1 METPIRSLE
10 SEAVD
15 RIFAERK
22 DFIIIGLTGRTGAG
36 CTTIARFMC
45 KEFSDLQPP
54 ADNSIDSIQSR
65 EDKIIYCYAKDA
77 WKPFRLIEVKHI
89 IFSFA
94 LEENYDRLIAFMK
107 SEWPKEKE
115 AFSKLDVLEKEF
127 NELHEKRIFWKKEVA
142 ERTDIGEAVPNDED
156 LYEFYFKT
164 IPAFF
169 TKFKAAVDKKYYTLL
184 LQKMGDNIRA
194 SGSAYSSEISPDKI
208 LYLPQRINMM
218 IKILRRRNI
227 KEKKRVLVVIDA
239 FRNPYEATFFKDRYS
254 AFYLFAV
261 NTPDEERKR
270 RLVEMNFENDAII
283 ALDKKEYPSLNNTIQ
298 DYYTINLEKTIEI
311 ADVHINN
318 PYSASGTCDETKR
331 QLVRYVSLI
340 MHPGL
345 VPPTEVERCMQIAYD
360 SKLNSGCLSR
370 QVGAVI
376 TDGGFNVIANGW
388 NCAPDKQV
396 PCTLR
401 SLFSLVRDDCED
413 LIGTS
418 FFERSDK
425 QYRAFLKENVK
436 NINFDLLHGRNC
448 SYCFKDAYNEFNG
461 KSNQVH
467 TRSIHAEEMAFLQS
481 AKIGMPTV
489 EGGFLFTTASPCE
502 LCSKKAYHTG
512 IRKII
517 YIDQYPGISYK
528 HVLSCGENPPE
539 MILFHGAIG
548 RAYTQLYTQIL
559 PYKDELYMLLGLA
572 FKTKTDSKQ
581 ATDKTT
587 SSDLDRKEDKP
598 NEQES

>member
-1 METPIRSLE
+1 MGMHIRSLE
-10 SEAVD
+10 SEAVE

-36 CTTIARFMC
+36 CTTVARFLC
-45 KEFSDLQPP
+45 KEFKDLQPP
-54 ADNSIDSIQSR
+54 ADNSIDSIQHR
-65 EDKIIYCYAKDA
+65 EDKILYNYAKNA
-77 WKPFRLIEVKHI
+77 WEPFRLIEVKHI
-89 IFSFA
+89 IFSFV
-94 LEENYDRLIAFMK
+94 LEENFDKLIAFMK
-107 SEWPKEKE
+107 SEWSEE
-115 AFSKLDVLEKEF
+115 NDSFSELDELEEEF
-127 NELHEKRIFWKKEVA
+127 NELHKKRLFWKKEVSD
-142 ERTDIGEAVPNDED
+142 RTDIGEAVPNCDE
-156 LYEFYFKT
+156 LYEFYFET
-164 IPAFF
+164 MPAFF
-169 TKFKAAVDKKYYTLL
+169 MKFKAAVDKKYYTLL
-184 LQKMGDNIRA
+184 LQKFGDNIRA

-270 RLVEMNFENDAII
+270 RLVELNFQNDAII

-298 DYYTINLEKTIEI
+298 DFYTINLEKTIEI

-376 TDGGFNVIANGW
+376 TDGSYNVIANGW

-401 SLFSLVRDDCED
+401 SLFSLTRED
-413 LIGTS
+413 SEDIRGTS

-425 QYRAFLKENVK
+425 DYREFLQEKVK
-436 NINFDLLHGRNC
+436 DIDFDLLLGRNC
-448 SYCFKDAYNEFNG
+448 SYCFKDAYNEFKG

-572 FKTKTDSKQ
+572 FKTKVIPNKQ
-581 ATDKTT
+581 PRIKT
-587 SSDLDRKEDKP
+587 
-598 NEQES
+598 